1 MSKRTREGV
10 LDLRGARIQGE
21 YVPLA
26 QLEAAE
32 RKLEEEREWF
42 RATQASLME
51 ANAKLAELIAEV
63 RAYQTGEN
71 RQRLSDILEKYEDKP

>member
-32 RKLEEEREWF
+32 RKLE
-42 RATQASLME
+42 ALT
-51 ANAKLAELIAEV
+51 AELRRYIISYSA
-63 RAYQTGEN
+63 AHGEGA
-71 RQRLSDILEKYEDKP
+71 LWGIEDILAKYETKEDP